1 MNSRLN
7 KSIFVAASGSR
18 GALLVMFALWAGHA
32 AAIDVVLH
40 TQATPDSRTV
50 RLGDVATIENT
61 SQHMARRLANLP
73 LMPTPA
79 ATHELSATSIRDFI
93 AVLGEDVGQLR
104 FQGAQRVTISITA
117 AERMNRAPGR
127 TAERIETHSAS
138 QTYTNDA
145 VTRALTEHRSSVRQA
160 AALRATPISHDLRLK
175 YQAEIKRLLLHH
187 VRQRSGDDGPWE
199 MDLLAADNEID
210 QLALA
215 TSQPQIAGGTAPW
228 TGRQKFLVDFLSD
241 DGEVRLSID
250 AKVARQEA
258 VVVASRSIEANQLI
272 TRAAVETKFVST
284 SGRSSRRPAV
294 TNMDDVIGKVAKRQI
309 RAGDVLHLDQVQA
322 PLLVRRGD
330 TVQAIARGG
339 GIEVRTYAKAR
350 SDGLEGDLIEVESTE
365 SKERFF
371 AKVVDHGQVAVLAG
385 GAGGSVR
392 FERKQRVVRRAAD
405 ETTVR

>member
-1 MNSRLN
+1 
-7 KSIFVAASGSR
+7 
-18 GALLVMFALWAGHA
+18 
-32 AAIDVVLH
+32 
-40 TQATPDSRTV
+40 
-50 RLGDVATIENT
+50 
-61 SQHMARRLANLP
+61 
-73 LMPTPA
+73 
-79 ATHELSATSIRDFI
+79 
-93 AVLGEDVGQLR
+93 
-104 FQGAQRVTISITA
+104 
-117 AERMNRAPGR
+117 
-127 TAERIETHSAS
+127 
-138 QTYTNDA
+138 
-145 VTRALTEHRSSVRQA
+145 
-160 AALRATPISHDLRLK
+160 
-175 YQAEIKRLLLHH
+175 
-187 VRQRSGDDGPWE
+187 